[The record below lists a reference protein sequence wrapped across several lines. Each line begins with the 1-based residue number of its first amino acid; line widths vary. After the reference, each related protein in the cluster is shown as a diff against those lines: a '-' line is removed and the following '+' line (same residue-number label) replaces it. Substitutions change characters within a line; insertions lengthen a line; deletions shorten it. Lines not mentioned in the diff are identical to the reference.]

1 MKDITLIIPAKNE
14 MESLP
19 TVLSELSKFNYNI
32 KVILEKNDLKTIESI
47 KDKKC
52 EIIFQKGNGYGNA
65 INNGIEAT
73 DTDFFCIFNADGSF
87 IPDEIESMF
96 SQLTQ
101 QNADFVFASRYE
113 KNSKS
118 EDDTIVTLVGNFL
131 FSKLGNIFFKLTITD
146 ILYTFVLGK
155 TSSIKKLNLKQNDFR
170 LCVELP
176 IKAKYSNMK
185 IISSP
190 AHERVR
196 IGGKKKV
203 NAIKDGFLI
212 LSAMVKYYFNI

>member
-1 MKDITLIIPAKNE
+1 
-14 MESLP
+14 
-19 TVLSELSKFNYNI
+19 
-32 KVILEKNDLKTIESI
+32 
-47 KDKKC
+47 
-52 EIIFQKGNGYGNA
+52 
-65 INNGIEAT
+65 
-73 DTDFFCIFNADGSF
+73 
-87 IPDEIESMF
+87 MF

-113 KNSKS
+113 KNAKS

-185 IISSP
+185 IISTP

-203 NAIKDGFLI
+203 NAIRDGFLI
-212 LSAMVKYYFNI
+212 LSAMAKYYFNI

>member
-1 MKDITLIIPAKNE
+1 MNHAGNE
-14 MESLP
+14 SYSVAEDGQIVWNHQS
-19 TVLSELSKFNYNI
+19 NAA
-32 KVILEKNDLKTIESI
+32 
-47 KDKKC
+47 
-52 EIIFQKGNGYGNA
+52 GGNA
-65 INNGIEAT
+65 THPPPVYLRRNLSDTLETRIYIEA
-73 DTDFFCIFNADGSF
+73 
-87 IPDEIESMF
+87 
-96 SQLTQ
+96 
-101 QNADFVFASRYE
+101 YE

-203 NAIKDGFLI
+203 NAISDGFLI
-212 LSAMVKYYFNI
+212 LSAMAKYYFNI

>member
-1 MKDITLIIPAKNE
+1 MKDITLVIPAKNE
-14 MESLP
+14 VESLP

-65 INNGIEAT
+65 INNGIETT

-96 SQLTQ
+96 DQLTQ

-113 KNSKS
+113 KNAKS

-131 FSKLGNIFFKLTITD
+131 FSKLG
-146 ILYTFVLGK
+146 
-155 TSSIKKLNLKQNDFR
+155 KLNLKQNDFR

-203 NAIKDGFLI
+203 NAIRDGFLI
-212 LSAMVKYYFNI
+212 LSAMAKYYFNI